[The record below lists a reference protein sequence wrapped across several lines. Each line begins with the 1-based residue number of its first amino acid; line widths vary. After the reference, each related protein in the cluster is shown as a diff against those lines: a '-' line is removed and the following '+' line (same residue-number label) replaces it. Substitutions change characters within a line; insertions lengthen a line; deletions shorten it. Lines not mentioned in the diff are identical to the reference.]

1 MLRTRKLLALIFVA
15 CAVGLSAQAGAADAD
30 IENPSE
36 VRDKYLVILCAE
48 REFGSAKREAERI
61 SMLSGVQFS
70 MNGRVWDSRRGL
82 ILPDECG
89 DPIYCGEYLPRRYNE
104 LHLMPTNPPYISVEK
119 SEAYPRLQKGYYIA
133 LGAICDSNEEA
144 ERELLKFKPFAPKA
158 YVAKTEIYMGCIH

>member
-1 MLRTRKLLALIFVA
+1 MWRTSKLLVLTFVTF
-15 CAVGLSAQAGAADAD
+15 VLGAQAGAPEAD

-48 REFGSAKREAERI
+48 REFGSAKEEAEKI

-70 MNGRVWDSRRGL
+70 MNGNIWDSKRGL
-82 ILPDECG
+82 ILPDDCQ
-89 DPIYCGEYLPRRYNE
+89 DPIYCGEYMPRRYNE
-104 LHLMPTNPPYISVEK
+104 LDLTATSPVGYISVEK

-133 LGAICDSNEEA
+133 LGAICASNAEV